1 MPMLVAG
8 KKPSRV
14 KIRYD
19 AMFLVYMTGNEN
31 TAAVRAEK
39 AGNKE
44 RINGKHRN

>member
-1 MPMLVAG
+1 MMQCFW
-8 KKPSRV
+8 S
-14 KIRYD
+14 
-19 AMFLVYMTGNEN
+19 MTGNEN